1 MKTRRFDIVLF
12 GIIGTLII
20 LGILILVGISAPFS
34 AEKVGDP
41 TYFLFHQIL
50 FGIIPGIIAGFI
62 FYKIPLPIIKKWSPG
77 LLLSNIL
84 FLVLVFVPVIGMGS
98 AGANRWINLGF
109 ISFQPSEFLKITFIL
124 YLASWLTSKH
134 KNINSNKKTRFRNTK
149 DRILSLT
156 LTQIFGA
163 LSKTFLPF
171 ITILGFIGILLIKQP
186 DTSTLGLIAIV
197 AGIMYFSIG
206 TPIWHS
212 ILIVLI
218 GASSLIFLVKT
229 APYRMDRFM
238 VFLNPEIDP
247 MGIGYQLK
255 QSIIAIGSG
264 GILGIGLGMSR
275 QKFVFLPQSMSDSI
289 FSIFAEETGLLG
301 CLILI
306 SLFLLFLWRSF
317 HLAKAATDQFAL
329 LVCVGISSWIVIQAF
344 INISAMAG
352 ILPLTGIPL
361 PFISYGGSHIIAELI
376 GVGILLNISKLTNK
390 VSIR

>member
-20 LGILILVGISAPFS
+20 LGILILTGISAPL
-34 AEKVGDP
+34 AQQKIGDP

-62 FYKIPLPIIKKWSPG
+62 FYKIPLPVIKRYSPM
-77 LLLSNIL
+77 LLLANIF
-84 FLVLVFVPVIGMGS
+84 FLALVFAPVIGVSS

-109 ISFQPSEFLKITFIL
+109 ASFQPSEFLKITFIL
-124 YLASWLTSKH
+124 YLASWLASKH
-134 KNINSNKKTRFRNTK
+134 KDTINSNSRKSQFYNSKEK
-149 DRILSLT
+149 ILSLT
-156 LTQIFGA
+156 LNQIFAA

-206 TPIWHS
+206 TPVWHN
-212 ILIVLI
+212 V
-218 GASSLIFLVKT
+218 LIFLIGTGSLAFLIKSS
-229 APYRMDRFM
+229 PYRMQRFT
-238 VFLNPEIDP
+238 VFLNPETDL

-289 FSIFAEETGLLG
+289 FSIYAEETGLIG

-317 HLAKAATDQFAL
+317 KLAKKTSDQFAL

-344 INISAMAG
+344 INIGAMAG
-352 ILPLTGIPL
+352 IFPLTGIPL

-376 GVGILLNISKLTNK
+376 GVGILLNISKSLK
-390 VSIR
+390 A

>member
-1 MKTRRFDIVLF
+1 MKTRRFDILLL

-20 LGILILVGISAPFS
+20 LGILILAGISAPL
-34 AEKVGDP
+34 AQQKIGDP

-62 FYKIPLPIIKKWSPG
+62 FYKIPLPILKKWSPG
-77 LLLSNIL
+77 LLFVNIV
-84 FLVLVFVPVIGMGS
+84 FLVLVFAPVIGMGS

-109 ISFQPSEFLKITFIL
+109 ASFQPSEFLKITFIL

-134 KNINSNKKTRFRNTK
+134 KSSDNNSKKSKFYSSK
-149 DRILSLT
+149 ERILSLS
-156 LTQIFGA
+156 LSQIFGA

-171 ITILGFIGILLIKQP
+171 IAILGFIGILLIKQP

-206 TPIWHS
+206 TPVWHS

-218 GASSLIFLVKT
+218 GVSSLTFLIKT
-229 APYRMDRFM
+229 APYRMNRFM

-317 HLAKAATDQFAL
+317 HLAKITADQFSL
-329 LVCVGISSWIVIQAF
+329 LVCVGISSWIVLQAF

-352 ILPLTGIPL
+352 ISPLTGIPL

-376 GVGILLNISKLTNK
+376 GVGILLNISKSSK
-390 VSIR
+390 A

>member
-1 MKTRRFDIVLF
+1 MKTRRFDIVLL

-20 LGILILVGISAPFS
+20 LGILILAGISAPL
-34 AEKVGDP
+34 AQQKIGDP

-62 FYKIPLPIIKKWSPG
+62 FYKIPLPILKKWSPG
-77 LLLSNIL
+77 LLFVNIV
-84 FLVLVFVPVIGMGS
+84 FLVLVFAPVIGMGS

-109 ISFQPSEFLKITFIL
+109 ASFQPSEFLKITFIL

-134 KNINSNKKTRFRNTK
+134 KSADNNSKKSKFYSSK
-149 DRILSLT
+149 ERILSLS
-156 LTQIFGA
+156 LSHIFGA

-171 ITILGFIGILLIKQP
+171 IAILGFIGILLIKQP

-206 TPIWHS
+206 TPVWHS

-218 GASSLIFLVKT
+218 GVSSLTFLIKT
-229 APYRMDRFM
+229 APYRMNRFM

-317 HLAKAATDQFAL
+317 HLAKITADQFSL
-329 LVCVGISSWIVIQAF
+329 LVCVGISSWIVLQAF

-352 ILPLTGIPL
+352 ISPLTGIPL

-376 GVGILLNISKLTNK
+376 GVGILLNISKSSK
-390 VSIR
+390 A

>member
-1 MKTRRFDIVLF
+1 MKARFDIFLF
-12 GIIGTLII
+12 GIIGILVI
-20 LGILILVGISAPFS
+20 LGILILAGISAPFS
-34 AEKVGDP
+34 QQEIGDP

-50 FGIIPGIIAGFI
+50 YGIIPGIIAGFI
-62 FYKIPLPIIKKWSPG
+62 FYKIPLPILKKYSPG
-77 LLLSNIL
+77 LLLLNIF
-84 FLVLVFVPVIGMGS
+84 FLALVFVPFLGVSS
-98 AGANRWINLGF
+98 AGASRWINLG
-109 ISFQPSEFLKITFIL
+109 IVSFQPSEFLKITFIL

-134 KNINSNKKTRFRNTK
+134 KSADNNSKKSKFYTSK
-149 DRILSLT
+149 ERILSLN
-156 LTQIFGA
+156 LNQIFDA

-212 ILIVLI
+212 VLIILI
-218 GASSLIFLVKT
+218 GASSLMLLIKS
-229 APYRMDRFM
+229 APYRMNRFM

-317 HLAKAATDQFAL
+317 RLAKITADQFSL
-329 LVCVGISSWIVIQAF
+329 LVCVGISSWIVLQAF

-352 ILPLTGIPL
+352 IFPLTGIPL

-376 GVGILLNISKLTNK
+376 GVGILLNISKNSKLQQ
-390 VSIR
+390 

>member
-12 GIIGTLII
+12 GITGTLII
-20 LGILILVGISAPFS
+20 LGILILTGISAPL
-34 AEKVGDP
+34 AQQKIGDP

-62 FYKIPLPIIKKWSPG
+62 FYKIPLPVIKRYSPK
-77 LLLSNIL
+77 LLLANIF
-84 FLVLVFVPVIGMGS
+84 FLALVFVPVIGVSS

-109 ISFQPSEFLKITFIL
+109 ASFQPSEFLKITFIL
-124 YLASWLTSKH
+124 YLASWLASKH
-134 KNINSNKKTRFRNTK
+134 KSAIDNRKSQFYRSKEK
-149 DRILSLT
+149 ILSLT
-156 LTQIFGA
+156 LNQIFAA
-163 LSKTFLPF
+163 LNKTFLPF
-171 ITILGFIGILLIKQP
+171 VAILGFIGILLIKQP

-206 TPIWHS
+206 TPVWHN
-212 ILIVLI
+212 V
-218 GASSLIFLVKT
+218 LIFLIGTGSLAFLIKSS
-229 APYRMDRFM
+229 PYRMQRFT
-238 VFLNPEIDP
+238 VFLNPETDL

-289 FSIFAEETGLLG
+289 FSIYAEETGLIG

-317 HLAKAATDQFAL
+317 NLGKRATDQFSL

-344 INISAMAG
+344 INIGAMAG
-352 ILPLTGIPL
+352 IFPLTGIPL

-376 GVGILLNISKLTNK
+376 GVGILLNISKSQK
-390 VSIR
+390 SIKA